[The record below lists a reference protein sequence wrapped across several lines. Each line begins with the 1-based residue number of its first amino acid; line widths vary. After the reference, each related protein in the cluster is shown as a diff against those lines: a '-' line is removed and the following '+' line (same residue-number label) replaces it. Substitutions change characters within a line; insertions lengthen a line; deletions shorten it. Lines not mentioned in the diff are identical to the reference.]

1 MVTTTTKTLNYSI
14 IRGNHTNS
22 VNATITSTPGFNINY
37 FGKIPGILKVLELIV
52 TVVALGLAAS
62 RRREG
67 TTTVVGWPVEY
78 FLAGEV
84 FFLCICAAALTYLFG
99 QLTTFAWSVVSSV
112 LIPKTTYFEIVIN
125 FLLFLAWATAGIVQL
140 AMTCREAWNG
150 REIRAPVNGIVTDA
164 NGNQIQVRTNA
175 AGQLIGPGG
184 IAIND
189 AGLTRAVY
197 RSPDMLFQDWGCRIA
212 AGSLALFLS
221 IFHLISFALAVKEF
235 QGPRNEAR

>member
-37 FGKIPGILKVLELIV
+37 FGKIPGILKVIELIV

-67 TTTVVGWPVEY
+67 TTNLLSWPIEY

-84 FFLCICAAALTYLFG
+84 FFLCICAAGLTYLFG

-112 LIPKTTYFEIVIN
+112 LIPKTTYFEMVIN
-125 FLLFLAWATAGIVQL
+125 LLLGLAWITAGIVEL
-140 AMTCREAWNG
+140 AMTSREGWNG
-150 REIRAPVNGIVTDA
+150 TNGRVVTDS
-164 NGNQIQVRTNA
+164 NGALLQAPN
-175 AGQLIGPGG
+175 
-184 IAIND
+184 
-189 AGLTRAVY
+189 
-197 RSPDMLFQDWGCRIA
+197 MLYQDWGCRIA
-212 AGSLALFLS
+212 AGSLALFLGV
-221 IFHLISFALAVKEF
+221 FHLASFGLAVKEF
-235 QGPRNEAR
+235 MGPRNQA